1 MRRTK
6 KPVFFIVLLCILA
19 LGYFTFFGFH
29 TYFGDTRTTYIKG
42 ADEIRWGIDIQGG
55 VNATF
60 EPADGYKADE
70 HEMDSAKATIEQR
83 LVSLNITD
91 SEVYVDYSKG
101 RVIVSFPWQA
111 GEIDFDPEAAVT
123 ELGESAILRFIK
135 GTTFTDDENSDN
147 LVLTGT
153 DVESAEAKPDQD
165 KDTNQI
171 TYVVSLELK
180 DSGRSK
186 FAAATSELYPTR
198 GQISIWMDETMISA
212 PAVQAVINDGSAQI
226 SGNFTYESAK
236 ALADKINA
244 GSLPFKLETTST
256 NIISATLGSGARD
269 AMLIAGV
276 IAFVVVAIYM
286 MIIYKLPGFVA
297 SIALVGQVIGS
308 IACISGFFG
317 NIDSFTLTIPGIA
330 GIILAVGMGVD
341 ANVIT
346 AERIK
351 EELLT
356 GKSLTNSIET
366 GYKRAWSAVFD
377 GNITVVFVAVILMG
391 AFGPTD
397 SLFGKLLKPIFS
409 MFGAATAGTIYS
421 LGYTLL
427 VGIILNFV
435 FGVFCS
441 RLMLTSLSRFKAFR
455 SRKWYG
461 VPDDDEKKAAVIE
474 KRKKMLKPNA
484 HRKLF
489 YTVSCSLFAVFA
501 AVTIIVGLNVAIEF
515 KGGTIITYTYEGSI
529 ATADVE
535 KLVTDSIGE
544 TAIVTEGEDFAS
556 GKQTLK
562 LSFSS
567 DDGISNEKQTNLA
580 KAMNEKYPDNKI
592 EVLESTDVAASNGIE
607 FFFKCLVA
615 CAFALVIT
623 VIYIGFRFR
632 KIGGLSAGCF
642 AVLALIH
649 DMCMVYGCFVICR
662 FDINANFMAVLLTI
676 LGYSINA
683 TIIVYDRIRENRKL
697 YGRKYSIE
705 ELVNM
710 SITQTLGRSIHT
722 TVTTVLAMTTV
733 CIVCAIWGITS
744 IMSFAFPL
752 IIGMIAGV
760 YSSNCIAPTLWVLW
774 QKHVEKKEAKNSG
787 RPGMKSAAKNQPKP
801 PRPNNGAVV

>member
-6 KPVFFIVLLCILA
+6 KPVFFIVLLCIIAFGFL
-19 LGYFTFFGFH
+19 TFFGIH
-29 TYFGDTRTTYIKG
+29 NYFGDTRTTYIKG

-60 EPADGYKADE
+60 EPADDYEASED
-70 HEMDSAKATIEQR
+70 EMDAAKAVIEQR

-111 GEIDFDPEAAVT
+111 GEEDFDPEAAVT
-123 ELGESAILRFIK
+123 ELGETAILRFVK
-135 GTTFTDDENSDN
+135 GTTFPASDDDENI
-147 LVLTGT
+147 VLTGT
-153 DVESAEAKPDQD
+153 DVKKAQVMQRTDSN
-165 KDTNQI
+165 TNQVE
-171 TYVVSLELK
+171 YVVSLDLLDE
-180 DSGRSK
+180 GTSK
-186 FAAATSELYPTR
+186 FAAATAELYPSR

-212 PAVQAVINDGSAQI
+212 PAVKAVINDGSAQI
-226 SGNFTYESAK
+226 SGSFTYESAK
-236 ALADKINA
+236 SLADKINA
-244 GSLPFKLETTST
+244 GALPFKLQTTST

-276 IAFVVVAIYM
+276 IAFCVIAIYM
-286 MIIYKLPGFVA
+286 IIIYKLPGFVA

-346 AERIK
+346 AERVK

-356 GKSLTNSIET
+356 GKTLSGAIDT

-397 SLFGKLLKPIFS
+397 SLFGTLLKPIFS

-441 RLMLTSLSRFKAFR
+441 RLMLSSLSRFKAFK

-461 VPDDDEKKAAVIE
+461 VPDDEEKRAEMAE
-474 KRKKMLKPNA
+474 KRKKVLRPNS

-489 YTVSCSLFAVFA
+489 YGISCGLIAVFA
-501 AVTIIVGLNVAIEF
+501 AVTVIVGLNVAIEF
-515 KGGTIITYTYEGSI
+515 KGGTIITYTYEGNV
-529 ATADVE
+529 ATGDVE
-535 KLVTDSIGE
+535 QLVADTIGE
-544 TAIVTEGEDFAS
+544 NAIVTEGEDFSS

-567 DDGISNEKQTNLA
+567 DEGISSDKQTQLTN
-580 KAMNEKYPDNKI
+580 AMNEKFADNSI

-615 CAFALVIT
+615 VVFALIIT

-649 DMCMVYGCFVICR
+649 DMCMVYGTFVLCR

-697 YGRKYSIE
+697 HGRKYSIE
-705 ELVNM
+705 ELVDM

-752 IIGMIAGV
+752 IIGMVAGV

-774 QKHVEKKEAKNSG
+774 QKHKEKKHPTDN
-787 RPGMKSAAKNQPKP
+787 RPGKKAKPKNTP
-801 PRPNNGAVV
+801 KFDSNGAVV

>member
-6 KPVFFIVLLCILA
+6 KPVFFIVLLCIIAFGFL
-19 LGYFTFFGFH
+19 TFFGIH
-29 TYFGDTRTTYIKG
+29 NYFGDTRTTYIKG

-60 EPADGYKADE
+60 EPADDYEASED
-70 HEMDSAKATIEQR
+70 EMDAAKAVIEQR

-111 GEIDFDPEAAVT
+111 GEEDFDPEAAVT
-123 ELGESAILRFIK
+123 ELGETAILRFVK
-135 GTTFTDDENSDN
+135 GTTFPTSDDDENI
-147 LVLTGT
+147 VLTGT
-153 DVESAEAKPDQD
+153 DVKKAQVMQRTDSN
-165 KDTNQI
+165 TNQVE
-171 TYVVSLELK
+171 YVVSLDLLDE
-180 DSGRSK
+180 GTSK
-186 FAAATSELYPTR
+186 FAAATAELYPSR

-226 SGNFTYESAK
+226 SGSFTYESAK
-236 ALADKINA
+236 SLADKINA
-244 GSLPFKLETTST
+244 GALPFKLQTTST

-276 IAFVVVAIYM
+276 IAFCVIAIYM
-286 MIIYKLPGFVA
+286 IIIYKLPGFVA

-346 AERIK
+346 AERVK

-356 GKSLTNSIET
+356 GKTLSGAIDT

-397 SLFGKLLKPIFS
+397 SLFGTLLKPIFS

-441 RLMLTSLSRFKAFR
+441 RLMLSSLSRFKAFK

-461 VPDDDEKKAAVIE
+461 VPDDEEKRAEMAE
-474 KRKKMLKPNA
+474 KRKKVLRPNS

-489 YTVSCSLFAVFA
+489 YGISCGLIAVFA
-501 AVTIIVGLNVAIEF
+501 AVTVIIGLNVAIEF
-515 KGGTIITYTYEGSI
+515 KGGTIITYTYEGNV
-529 ATADVE
+529 ATGDVE
-535 KLVTDSIGE
+535 QLVADTIGE
-544 TAIVTEGEDFAS
+544 NAIVTEGEDFSS

-567 DDGISNEKQTNLA
+567 DEGISSDKQTQLA
-580 KAMNEKYPDNKI
+580 NAMNEKFADNSI

-615 CAFALVIT
+615 VVFALIIT

-649 DMCMVYGCFVICR
+649 DMCMVYGTFVLCR

-697 YGRKYSIE
+697 HGRKYSIE
-705 ELVNM
+705 ELVDM

-752 IIGMIAGV
+752 IIGMVAGV

-774 QKHVEKKEAKNSG
+774 QKHKEKKHPTDT
-787 RPGMKSAAKNQPKP
+787 RPGKKAKPKNTP
-801 PRPNNGAVV
+801 KFDSNGAVV

>member
-1 MRRTK
+1 VRKTK
-6 KPVFFIVLLCILA
+6 KSVFFIVVLCILA
-19 LGYFTFFGFH
+19 LGYLTFFGIH
-29 TYFGDTRTTYIKG
+29 TYFGDTKTTYIKG

-60 EPADGYKADE
+60 EPANGYKADE
-70 HEMDSAKATIEQR
+70 KEMDSAKATIEQR

-111 GEIDFDPEAAVT
+111 GEADFDPETAVK
-123 ELGESAILRFIK
+123 ELGESAILRFAK
-135 GTTFTDDENSDN
+135 GTTLPTTDDDPN
-147 LVLTGT
+147 LVLTGA
-153 DVESAEAKPDQD
+153 DVEKAEAMQYQD
-165 KDTNQI
+165 KSSNQV
-171 TYVVSLELK
+171 TYVVSLKLK
-180 DSGRSK
+180 SEGTKK
-186 FAAATSELYPTR
+186 FADATSELYPNQ

-212 PAVQAVINDGSAQI
+212 PTVQAVITDGSAQI
-226 SGNFTYESAK
+226 SGNFTYDSAK

-276 IAFVVVAIYM
+276 IAFIVVAIYM
-286 MIIYKLPGFVA
+286 IIIYRLPGFVA
-297 SIALVGQVIGS
+297 SISLLGQVIGS

-317 NIDSFTLTIPGIA
+317 NIESFTLTIPGIA
-330 GIILAVGMGVD
+330 GIILAIGMGVD

-351 EELLT
+351 EELLN
-356 GKSLTNSIET
+356 GKTLAGAIET

-397 SLFGKLLKPIFS
+397 SVFGTLLKPVFM

-441 RLMLTSLSRFKAFR
+441 RLMLTSLSRFKTFR

-461 VPDDDEKKAAVIE
+461 VSEDAEKREAVIE
-474 KRKKMLKPNA
+474 KRKKNLKVNS
-484 HRKLF
+484 HRKIF
-489 YTVSCSLFAVFA
+489 YSISCTLFAVFA
-501 AVTIIVGLNVAIEF
+501 AVAIFVGLNVAIEF
-515 KGGTIITYTYEGSI
+515 KGGTIITYTYEGTI
-529 ATADVE
+529 ATGDVE
-535 KLVTDSIGE
+535 TLVKDTAGE
-544 TAIVTEGEDFAS
+544 SVTVTEGKDFAS
-556 GKQTLK
+556 DKQTLK

-567 DDGISNEKQTNLA
+567 DNGISGDKQNLIAEKLKETF
-580 KAMNEKYPDNKI
+580 KDNKI
-592 EVLESTDVAASNGIE
+592 EVLESTDVAASNGSE

-615 CAFALVIT
+615 CIFAMIVT

-632 KIGGLSAGCF
+632 KIGGLSAGNF
-642 AVLALIH
+642 AVLALFH
-649 DMCMVYGCFVICR
+649 DMCMVFGCFVLCR

-683 TIIVYDRIRENRKL
+683 TIIVYDRIRENRALHGKK
-697 YGRKYSIE
+697 YGIE
-705 ELVNM
+705 DLVNM
-710 SITQTLGRSIHT
+710 SVTQTLGRSIHT

-744 IMSFAFPL
+744 IISFAFPL
-752 IIGMIAGV
+752 IIGMLAGV

-774 QKHVEKKEAKNSG
+774 QKHVEKKNPSAN
-787 RPGMKSAAKNQPKP
+787 RPGKKAKSSDIK
-801 PRPNNGAVV
+801 RDSNGAVV

>member
-6 KPVFFIVLLCILA
+6 KPVFFIVLLCILG
-19 LGYFTFFGFH
+19 LGYLTFFGIH
-29 TYFGDTRTTYIKG
+29 TYFGDTRKTYIKG

-60 EPADGYKADE
+60 EPADGYEATE
-70 HEMDSAKATIEQR
+70 EEMDAAKAVIEQR

-111 GEIDFDPEAAVT
+111 GEESFDPEQAVK
-123 ELGESAILRFIK
+123 ELGETAILRFVK
-135 GTTFTDDENSDN
+135 GTTFPENDDDPN

-153 DVESAEAKPDQD
+153 DVETASPASYQD
-165 KDTNQI
+165 KDTNQV

-180 DSGRSK
+180 DSGSSK
-186 FAAATSELYPTR
+186 FAAATTELYSSK
-198 GQISIWMDETMISA
+198 GQISIWMDEDMISA
-212 PAVQAVINDGSAQI
+212 PTVQSAITDGKAQI
-226 SGNFTYESAK
+226 SGNFTWDSAK
-236 ALADKINA
+236 SLADKINA

-269 AMLIAGV
+269 AMLIAGI
-276 IAFVVVAIYM
+276 IAFVCVALY
-286 MIIYKLPGFVA
+286 MIIIYRLPGFVA
-297 SIALVGQVIGS
+297 SIALIGQVIGS

-351 EELLT
+351 EELLAGKTLT
-356 GKSLTNSIET
+356 GAITT

-397 SLFGKLLKPIFS
+397 SVFGTLLKPVFS

-441 RLMLTSLSRFKAFR
+441 RLMLSSLSKFKAFR

-461 VPDDDEKKAAVIE
+461 VPEDDEKRNALIE
-474 KRKKMLKPNA
+474 KRKRVLKPNS
-484 HRKLF
+484 HRKVF
-489 YTVSCSLFAVFA
+489 YAVSCSLIVAFA
-501 AVTIIVGLNVAIEF
+501 AVTAIAGLDVAIEF
-515 KGGTIITYTYEGSI
+515 KGGTIISYTYEGTVPTS
-529 ATADVE
+529 DVE
-535 KLVTDSIGE
+535 KLVTDTINE
-544 TAIVTEGEDFAS
+544 TAIVTEGEDFGS

-567 DDGISNEKQTNLA
+567 DEGISQEKQSQLA
-580 KAMNEKYPDNKI
+580 EAMKTKFPDSKI
-592 EVLESTDVAASNGIE
+592 EVLESTDVAASNGTE

-615 CAFALVIT
+615 CVFAMIIT
-623 VIYIGFRFR
+623 VIYIGFRFK
-632 KIGGLSAGCF
+632 KIGGLSAGGF
-642 AVLALIH
+642 AVLALVH

-662 FDINANFMAVLLTI
+662 FAINANFMAVLLTI

-683 TIIVYDRIRENRKL
+683 TIIVYDRIRENEKL
-697 YGRKYSIE
+697 YGRKYGIE

-722 TVTTVLAMTTV
+722 TVTTVLAMTVV

-752 IIGMIAGV
+752 IIGMVAGV

-774 QKHVEKKEAKNSG
+774 QKHVEKKNAKKG
-787 RPGMKSAAKNQPKP
+787 IRPGKKAVKNQPKA

>member
-1 MRRTK
+1 MHKTK
-6 KPVFFIVLLCILA
+6 KPVFFIVLLCILG
-19 LGYFTFFGFH
+19 LGYLTFFGIH

-60 EPADGYKADE
+60 EPADGYEASEED
-70 HEMDSAKATIEQR
+70 MDSAKAVIEQR
-83 LVSLNITD
+83 LVSMNITD

-111 GEIDFDPEAAVT
+111 GEESFDPEQAVK
-123 ELGESAILRFIK
+123 ELGETAVLRFIK
-135 GTTFTDDENSDN
+135 GTTFTDDAEDEN

-153 DVESAEAKPDQD
+153 DVESAKAMQYND
-165 KDTNQI
+165 KDTNQLV
-171 TYVVSLELK
+171 YVVSLELK
-180 DSGRSK
+180 DSGTSK
-186 FAAATSELYPTR
+186 FAAATTELYPSN

-212 PAVQAVINDGSAQI
+212 PTVQSAITDGSAQI
-226 SGNFTYESAK
+226 SGNFTYDSAK
-236 ALADKINA
+236 SLADKINA
-244 GSLPFKLETTST
+244 GSLKFKLETTST

-276 IAFVVVAIYM
+276 IAFVCIAIYM
-286 MIIYKLPGFVA
+286 MIIYRLPGFVA
-297 SIALVGQVIGS
+297 TIALLGQVIGS
-308 IACISGFFG
+308 VACISGFFN
-317 NIDSFTLTIPGIA
+317 NIESFTLTIPGIA

-351 EELLT
+351 EELLAGKTLT
-356 GKSLTNSIET
+356 GAITT

-377 GNITVVFVAVILMG
+377 GNITVVFVAIILMG

-397 SLFGKLLKPIFS
+397 SVFGTMLKPIFS
-409 MFGAATAGTIYS
+409 MFGAATAGTIYA
-421 LGYTLL
+421 LGFTLL

-441 RLMLTSLSRFKAFR
+441 RLMLSSLSRFKMFR

-461 VPDDDEKKAAVIE
+461 VPEDDTKRDAMIE
-474 KRKKMLKPNA
+474 RRKKTLKPCS
-484 HRKLF
+484 RKKIF
-489 YTVSCSLFAVFA
+489 YSISTCLIAVFA
-501 AVTIIVGLNVAIEF
+501 AVTIIVGLDVAIEF
-515 KGGTIITYTYEGSI
+515 KGGTIITYTYDGTV
-529 ATADVE
+529 AAGDVE
-535 KLVTDSIGE
+535 KLVSDTISE

-567 DDGISNEKQTNLA
+567 DSGISQEKQSQLA
-580 KAMNEKYPDNKI
+580 EAMKEKFADNKI
-592 EVLESTDVAASNGIE
+592 EVLESTDVAASNGSE

-615 CAFALVIT
+615 CAFAMVVT

-642 AVLALIH
+642 AVLALVH
-649 DMCMVYGCFVICR
+649 DMCMVYGCFVLCR
-662 FDINANFMAVLLTI
+662 FAINANFMAVLLTI

-683 TIIVYDRIRENRKL
+683 TIIVYDRIRENRAL
-697 YGRKYSIE
+697 YGRKYEID

-744 IMSFAFPL
+744 IMSFALPL
-752 IIGMIAGV
+752 IVGMVAGV

-774 QKHVEKKEAKNSG
+774 QKHVEKRHPENN
-787 RPGMKSAAKNQPKP
+787 RPGKKKNQPKP
-801 PRPNNGAVV
+801 ARPNNGAVV